1 MTEKRYY
8 WLKLKEDFFE
18 EDTLSWIEEQEK
30 GKEYCLFYLKL
41 CLKSL
46 KNEGILIRNVGQ
58 MLIPYDAKKLAELT
72 KTDLDTVIVAME
84 LFKKTGLVQV
94 LENGEIY
101 LTQLRTMVGSETSK
115 AEIMRKKREK
125 DKLKPPKDNSN
136 DNNVT
141 NGGNIVT
148 QNTENCYTET
158 ETEQDIEKELDI
170 EIEQQQHIDIKKIL
184 KNNFDN
190 EEIESIRKFCIE
202 NNVAV
207 DVVVEKIEIINHMKK
222 IRNKVGA
229 LLTSIKEDWKP
240 SKSQSNYVAVSGFNN
255 FEAREYDYD
264 SLEKKLLGWDND

>member
-1 MTEKRYY
+1 MAEKRYF

-46 KNEGILIRNVGQ
+46 KNEGILIRTVGQ

-101 LTQLRTMVGSETSK
+101 LTQLTTMVGSETSK

-125 DKLKPPKDNSN
+125 DKLKPPKDHSKSN
-136 DNNVT
+136 IVTDGGNNVT
-141 NGGNIVT
+141 QVS
-148 QNTENCYTET
+148 ENSYTEK
-158 ETEQDIEKELDI
+158 EKDKELDKELNLDTDI
-170 EIEQQQHIDIKKIL
+170 EREKENNTTPILLFPTTIHELIFKSIGEVSYKTWFTDTQIIENGELVSIAVKDEFKRQIIQSKYLDIL
-184 KNNFDN
+184 KALTGKNISVK
-190 EEIESIRKFCIE
+190 ELTE
-202 NNVAV
+202 
-207 DVVVEKIEIINHMKK
+207 VV
-222 IRNKVGA
+222 
-229 LLTSIKEDWKP
+229 
-240 SKSQSNYVAVSGFNN
+240 
-255 FEAREYDYD
+255 
-264 SLEKKLLGWDND
+264 